1 MMDDLSEIIFEFRI
15 YFSLMYICKN
25 VGVQTINTEKKTEN
39 EWSIRNMNI
48 IKEFRYKEEI
58 VVV

>member
-15 YFSLMYICKN
+15 YFSSMYICKN
-25 VGVQTINTEKKTEN
+25 VGVQTINKEKKTEN